1 MPTIF
6 PLNPTVNQTHTTGG
20 ITWRWTGT
28 LWELFTDLAQ
38 VFDHVHGYDGAVVS
52 AVSYTHLTLPT
63 NREV

>member
-52 AVSYTHLTLPT
+52 VGGGSGSLDGGEA
-63 NREV
+63 

>member
-52 AVSYTHLTLPT
+52 VSGGSGSMDGG
-63 NREV
+63 EV